1 MRLTRTLA
9 LLLSAIL
16 SVSANA
22 GLLEGLAERAAKKF
36 AESADRTASE
46 HRGSGLLLPGRD
58 APLAPQ
64 AEGFL
69 GCPQVFPRASIV
81 DVAKVDRRWG
91 AVALCSN
98 QFAVIHSSLSKTP
111 LLVVERLN
119 SAMLR
124 DAVGE
129 PRSDEFYPD
138 PRLARGARAELRD
151 YVGSGLDRGHLFAA
165 ANAVDQ
171 ASMIQSFALSN
182 MIPQDPTSNR
192 KGAWFKVESDT
203 RKYVRRAQ
211 GDVFIFSG
219 PLFFGPVRTIGSN
232 KVWVPSHMFKLVY
245 DETTGRVWAHV
256 IANTADAELGAPISY
271 DEFQAQTGWQLLAAS
286 QHVASRASSNK
297 TMSTSLRT
305 ASAP

>member
-1 MRLTRTLA
+1 MRLTRTIPLLFAA
-9 LLLSAIL
+9 LFTISAD
-16 SVSANA
+16 A

-36 AESADRTASE
+36 AESADRMASE
-46 HRGSGLLLPGRD
+46 HRGNGLLQPGRD

-64 AEGFL
+64 ADGFS
-69 GCPQVFPRASIV
+69 GCPQVFPRASVV

-138 PRLARGARAELRD
+138 PRLARGTRAELRD

-165 ANAVDQ
+165 ANSVDQ
-171 ASMIQSFALSN
+171 QSMIQSFALSN

-192 KGAWFKVESDT
+192 KGAWFKAESDT
-203 RKYVRRAQ
+203 RKFVRRAQ

-219 PLFFGPVRTIGSN
+219 PLFLGPVRTIGAN
-232 KVWVPSHMFKLVY
+232 KVWVPSHMFKLVF
-245 DETTGRVWAHV
+245 DEASGRIWAHV
-256 IANTADAELGAPISY
+256 IANTADAMLGAPITY
-271 DEFQAQTGWQLLAAS
+271 DEFVAQTGWQILAS
-286 QHVASRASSNK
+286 GQQVAARAPSNK
-297 TMSTSLRT
+297 SMSAGLRT
-305 ASAP
+305 VSAP